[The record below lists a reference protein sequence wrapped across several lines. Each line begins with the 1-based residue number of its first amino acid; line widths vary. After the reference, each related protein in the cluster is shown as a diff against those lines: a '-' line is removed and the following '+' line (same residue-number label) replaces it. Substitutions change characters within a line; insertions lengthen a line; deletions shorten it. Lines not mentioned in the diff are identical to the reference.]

1 MLVSIFKPLQR
12 LSKKANS
19 RALEKALEAAKII
32 KNIENEH
39 FQGKAIAFDPEK
51 GKTVS
56 DYFQNQLDQLLLKIR
71 YHLGS
76 FRVSGYLLNTQ
87 QYTPEQERETLTKLD
102 FIESVLQRYR
112 DRPNTGNIIDT
123 SVVNESADSLPDQNT
138 ATKNLILGIPRVAKK
153 GRENNSLIDAMS
165 QIRQELSPEY
175 ENKVIENI
183 RNQRKEKKIAIRWIL
198 ILIIVPLLVQII
210 SRNFIFEPLFDIY
223 RDRFPAQVKIS
234 EKVSERFLEEYH
246 KQKDSLEIGELMGM
260 ISGEEKQEKLKEIA
274 SEVYQEAGYR
284 SLDAYKNIASDSL
297 SFGVFVFLAIIGR
310 QQLIYIR
317 MFIDRIFR
325 SLNDLSKVYLFILLT
340 DMFVGFHSAE
350 GWAVILEGI
359 SNHFGIPEYPNLI
372 SLFIATVPV
381 IMDSTFKLWIF
392 TYLTRSSPTSVA
404 IYEKMNQ

>member
-32 KNIENEH
+32 KNLENEH

-56 DYFQNQLDQLLLKIR
+56 DYFHNQLDQLLLKIR

-76 FRVSGYLLNTQ
+76 FRVSGFLLNPQ
-87 QYTPEQERETLTKLD
+87 QYTPEQEKEILTKLD
-102 FIESVLQRYR
+102 FIESVLERYR
-112 DRPNTGNIIDT
+112 DRPNTANIIDT
-123 SVVNESADSLPDQNT
+123 SVVNDSTDSVPDSNT
-138 ATKNLILGIPRVAKK
+138 ATKNLILGIPKIAKK

-175 ENKVIENI
+175 EDQVIEKI

-198 ILIIVPLLVQII
+198 ILLLVPLLVQVI
-210 SRNFIFEPLFDIY
+210 SRNLIFEPLFDIY

-234 EKVSERFLEEYH
+234 EKVSERFLQEYS
-246 KQKDSLEIGELMGM
+246 KKKEGLEIAELMGM

-274 SEVYQEAGYR
+274 SEVYREAGYR
-284 SLDAYKNIASDSL
+284 SLDAYKNIVSDSL
-297 SFGVFVFLAIIGR
+297 SFGVFIFLAIIGR

-325 SLNDLSKVYLFILLT
+325 SLNDLAKVYLFILLT

-381 IMDSTFKLWIF
+381 VLDSTFKLWIF